1 VPLLRPTN
9 PIDDKTVLGTAYKM
23 SPNDR
28 DIVARDMLKMLAE
41 PQSNNMRTGNRVL
54 IDTGVTCSQLFD
66 TYARTLNAA

>member
-1 VPLLRPTN
+1 MPLLRPTN
-9 PIDDKTVLGTAYKM
+9 PIDDKTVLGTAFKM
-23 SPNDR
+23 SPNER
-28 DIVARDMLKMLAE
+28 DIVARDMLKMFAE